1 MLRPRAAAPR
11 RRSPASCGSGDPLAT
26 SSPGAAPSLEL
37 TISRQNVALGQE
49 KQHAGQ
55 VADRPQRLGR
65 SLHFCRCACA
75 LPGQEAGLWWG
86 RAEGGVSGRG
96 PQAHCCGAPPA
107 GVIASQLGGW
117 VVSLSPCSECCWP
130 REMNETGDPQQQE
143 VARTRIAPHCL

>member
-86 RAEGGVSGRG
+86 RAEGGVSGLHFSISNFCWKGHWIGFGELCVLVPVLSNMSSGILHRLCLI
-96 PQAHCCGAPPA
+96 QALVCPLC
-107 GVIASQLGGW
+107 
-117 VVSLSPCSECCWP
+117 
-130 REMNETGDPQQQE
+130 
-143 VARTRIAPHCL
+143 